1 MKAAIIIRSKNE
13 ERFIGSVLQRV
24 LAQEFAEPYEVVV
37 LDSGSQ
43 DHTCDIVRRFPVHL
57 ETIPPEQFTFGSA
70 LNRGARI
77 MRGEYVVF
85 LSAHCL
91 PCDHRWLCELL
102 TPLDL
107 NPLVAATYGR
117 QEPLQGVNRFEAMEL
132 ERAFALREAKLVRA
146 HFSNANSAVRRQIL
160 QDYPFDETIL
170 GGEDFLWSR
179 LLPRPYTIQYVHTAR
194 VFHSHP
200 PTFRYWRQRSYIE
213 GLFVSYLER
222 VYGIPY
228 LAEESEE
235 QKSTL
240 KWHVLKKMGGVAHGL
255 VRQRA
260 FAALCLYPFYEL
272 NRIYFYKK
280 GKKTGARLYPR
291 MTSPALPLLKQEGK
305 APAS

>member
-1 MKAAIIIRSKNE
+1 MKASIVIRSKNE
-13 ERFIGSVLQRV
+13 ERFIGAVLQRV

-43 DHTCDIVRRFPVHL
+43 DHTCEIVRSFPVHL

-70 LNRGARI
+70 LNCGARI
-77 MRGEYVVF
+77 ARGEYVVF

-91 PCDHRWLCELL
+91 PRDRRWLYELL
-102 TPLDL
+102 APLDL

-117 QEPLQGVNRFEAMEL
+117 QEPLQGVNRFEAIEL
-132 ERAFALREAKLVRA
+132 EQAFALREGKPVRA

-160 QDYPFDETIL
+160 QYHPFDETVS

-179 LLPRPYTIQYVHTAR
+179 LLPRPCTIQYVHTAS

-213 GLFVSYLER
+213 GLFISYLER
-222 VYGIPY
+222 VHGIPS
-228 LAEESEE
+228 LWEESEE
-235 QKSTL
+235 QKSAL
-240 KWHVLKKMGGVAHGL
+240 KWHVLRKMGRIARAL
-255 VRQRA
+255 LQQRD
-260 FAALCLYPFYEL
+260 FAALCLYPFYEF

-280 GKKTGARLYPR
+280 GKKAGTRLYRR
-291 MTSPALPLLKQEGK
+291 MTSPTLPFLRQE
-305 APAS
+305 